1 MTDNSTPL
9 IKQYLEIKK
18 QYPDRLLF
26 FRMGD
31 FYEMFGDDAKTAAE
45 ILGITLTSRNHG
57 KAGRIPLAGVPY
69 HQAEKYLAK
78 LLKAGLGVAVCEQV
92 EDPKLAKGLVK
103 RDVVEIITPGSI
115 TVEGALDDS
124 AGSFIAAINIADD
137 KAGIALVDYTT
148 GEFLLDE
155 IPLAKLELTIGRFQP
170 SELLLPENYSG
181 QTWHIPAYY
190 TEQFRFDYDM
200 AFSLLNNHFGTATL
214 DGFGCSDMPL
224 SIGAAGAIL
233 DYLKKLKKGQVDHLR
248 ILKRAIS
255 GKEMYLDRA
264 TIANLELLEDSS
276 GQKEYSLLGILD
288 RCHTAMGKRLLRNRL
303 VAPLTDKTEIL
314 NRQQKVVAFYNDRN
328 LSDDVS
334 EILKGIR
341 DLERILSRFV
351 AGRATPR
358 DLLALKESF
367 TAIIELKKR
376 IRPYQV
382 FGLML
387 DNLDEFSDLLPRLES
402 ALVDN
407 PPVSYLEGGIF
418 KRGYSVKL
426 DTLKEEIREAQTYIK
441 TLQEKER
448 QRTGISA
455 LKVGY
460 NKVFGYF
467 IEITKA
473 QADKAPT
480 EYIRKQTLVNA
491 ERYITEEMKEKEEL
505 ILKAEEKINLLE
517 AELFLELKG
526 LVKEAS
532 PRILTTSHAVAEI
545 DYFQSLAH
553 VATANYYMLPKI
565 TDIEDDPN
573 CVIDIKAGRHPMV
586 EKSLPPGEFIP
597 NDTLLNTSD
606 KLIQIITGPNMAG
619 KSTYLRQVGLIVLM
633 AQMGG
638 FVPADSAT
646 IAVTDRVFTR
656 VGAADKL
663 SRGQSTFMV
672 EMTETAN
679 ILNNATPKSL
689 ILLDELGRGTST
701 YDGLSLAWAVTEH
714 IWENKAISCRT
725 LFATHYHELTE
736 MATLCDGIINLQV
749 AVKESGDKI
758 IFLRKIIPGGCD
770 DSYGIEVARLAGLPK
785 AVINKANKILEQ
797 LESKQPPESVRKKIR
812 QPVVDSFQISLFSP
826 KEAKLAERLKAV
838 NLDQMTP
845 LEAFELIRELK
856 GEV

>member
-9 IKQYLEIKK
+9 LKQYLEIKK

-31 FYEMFGDDAKTAAE
+31 FYEMFGDDAKTAAD

-57 KAGRIPLAGVPY
+57 KAGKIPLAGVPY

-78 LLKAGLGVAVCEQV
+78 LLKAGFGVAVCEQV

-115 TVEGALDDS
+115 TVEGALDDG
-124 AGSFIAAINIADD
+124 AGSYIAAINIADD
-137 KAGIALVDYTT
+137 KAGIAFADYTT
-148 GEFLLDE
+148 GEFMLDE
-155 IPLAKLELTIGRFQP
+155 IPLTKLELTIGRFQP
-170 SELLLPENYSG
+170 SELLLPDNYSG
-181 QTWHIPAYY
+181 QTWHIPTYY
-190 TEQFRFDYDM
+190 TQQFKFDYDM
-200 AFSLLNNHFGTATL
+200 ALSLLNDHFGTATL

-224 SIGAAGAIL
+224 AIGAAGAIL
-233 DYLKKLKKGQVDHLR
+233 DYLKKLKIGQVDHLR
-248 ILKRAIS
+248 KLKRAIS
-255 GKEMYLDRA
+255 AKEMFLDQA
-264 TIANLELLEDSS
+264 TITNLELLTDSS
-276 GQKEYSLLGILD
+276 GQKEFSLLGVLD
-288 RCHTAMGKRLLRNRL
+288 RCRTAMGKRLLRNRL
-303 VAPLTDKTEIL
+303 IAPLTDKNEIL
-314 NRQQKVVAFYNDRN
+314 FRQQKVSAFYNDRN
-328 LSDDVS
+328 LSDDVGR
-334 EILKGIR
+334 ILGGIR

-351 AGRATPR
+351 AGRANPR

-367 TAIIELKKR
+367 ASIIELKKR
-376 IRPYQV
+376 IQPYQAFAPLIV
-382 FGLML
+382 
-387 DNLDEFSDLLPRLES
+387 DLDEFPDLLPRLES

-426 DTLKEEIREAQTYIK
+426 DTLKEEIREAQTFIK
-441 TLQEKER
+441 TLQDKER
-448 QRTGISA
+448 RRTGISN

-460 NKVFGYF
+460 NKVFGYY
-467 IEITKA
+467 IEISRG
-473 QADKAPT
+473 QIDKVPP

-491 ERYITEEMKEKEEL
+491 ERYITQEMKEKEEL

-526 LVKEAS
+526 IVKEAS
-532 PRILTTSHAVAEI
+532 SRVLATSRAVAEI
-545 DYFQSLAH
+545 DFFRSLAQ
-553 VATANYYMLPKI
+553 AAIANYYTLPTI
-565 TDIEDDPN
+565 TDDQDDPDG
-573 CVIDIKAGRHPMV
+573 VIDIKAGRHPMV

-597 NDTLLNTSD
+597 NDTLMNTGD
-606 KLIQIITGPNMAG
+606 KMIQIITGPNMAG

-638 FVPADSAT
+638 FVPADSAK
-646 IAVTDRVFTR
+646 IALTDRVFTR

-701 YDGLSLAWAVTEH
+701 YDGLSLAWAVTEYL
-714 IWENKAISCRT
+714 WENKAVSCRT

-736 MATLCDGIINLQV
+736 MANICDGIINLQV

-785 AVINKANKILEQ
+785 AVVNKANKILQQ
-797 LESKQPPESVRKKIR
+797 LESKQPPETVRRKIR
-812 QPVVDSFQISLFSP
+812 QPVTDSFQISLFSP
-826 KEAKLAERLKAV
+826 KEAKLAARLKAV
-838 NLDQMTP
+838 NLDQLTP

-856 GEV
+856 SEL